1 MLRVRSSPSGSFK
14 RRCALIFTPLLLV
27 AAVVVATA
35 SAASTLY
42 VAPGGSGSACTSS
55 APCGSFDAAYAA
67 AAPGDTVQVAG
78 GTYSGQ
84 SITASNKTS
93 GANVVFQPAPGAT
106 VKVAGIDVYRSRVT
120 FKSMDLGNEDLN
132 IRKQDVSNPAPVDS
146 VTAQDLTGRNFNIFD
161 ATNVTIHGGEWGPAS
176 DCGGPYGG
184 SNNSLRRIA
193 GTVPTNITIE
203 DTVIHEV
210 QSYDLVKCHIEGL
223 AIFAGQNVTVRRTKF
238 YGNSIY
244 DVFLQ
249 PNSGAIGNVMFE
261 NNWFAT
267 PVGTRRLDQR
277 HHRGVLRRQ
286 RRRHDPQQLVQRAD
300 LARRQRNWGD
310 VHQLQGHRQH
320 RRAAPTTA
328 ARPRACSSPTTS
340 GRRQA
345 CATTDVSLSGGTCPI
360 AMPRRTP
367 ASTTT

>member
-1 MLRVRSSPSGSFK
+1 M
-14 RRCALIFTPLLLV
+14 
-27 AAVVVATA
+27 VATA

-84 SITASNKTS
+84 SITAPNKTS

-223 AIFAGQNVTVRRTKF
+223 AIFAGNNVKIRNTKF
-238 YGNSIY
+238 YGNSVY

-249 PNSGAIGNVMFE
+249 ANSGPVGNITFE

-267 PVGTRRLDQR
+267 PVGTGGSSNGTAVAFSGVNADVNIRNNSFNAPISLDDN
-277 HHRGVLRRQ
+277 GTG
-286 RRRHDPQQLVQRAD
+286 ATFT
-300 LARRQRNWGD
+300 
-310 VHQLQGHRQH
+310 QLQGDRQH
-320 RRAAPTTA
+320 RRAALQRLLDEG
-328 ARPRACSSPTTS
+328 RPVRLQRLEER
-340 GRRQA
+340 GLQLDRRQ
-345 CATTDVSLSGGTCPI
+345 
-360 AMPRRTP
+360 PRRRARCPTATRRRTR

>member
-27 AAVVVATA
+27 TAVVVATA

-78 GTYSGQ
+78 GSYSGQ

-120 FKSMDLGNEDLN
+120 LKDMDLGNEDLT
-132 IRKQDVSNPAPVDS
+132 IRKQDVSNPAAVDS
-146 VTAQDLTGRNFNIFD
+146 VTAQNLTGRNFNIFD

-184 SNNSLRRIA
+184 CNNSLRRIA

-249 PNSGAIGNVMFE
+249 ANSGPISNVTFE

-267 PVGTRRLDQR
+267 PVGTTGSPNGRPWRSPASTPTSPSATTRSTRRSRSTTTGQ
-277 HHRGVLRRQ
+277 
-286 RRRHDPQQLVQRAD
+286 
-300 LARRQRNWGD
+300 ARPSPTSRSP
-310 VHQLQGHRQH
+310 
-320 RRAAPTTA
+320 ATSATCPTTA

-340 GRRQA
+340 GRPRPA
-345 CATTDVSLSGGTCPI
+345 RRATSASAAARTRI
-360 AMPRRTP
+360 ATRRRTR